1 MKDVTLRNIVK
12 RFGKVVAVNDISIHV
27 EKGEFFSL
35 LGPSGCGK
43 TTTLR
48 IIAGFEKPD
57 KGEVYIGET
66 LVNEL
71 PPEKRNIGMVFQNY
85 ALFPNMTVFDNIAF
99 PLKMKRLPK
108 DEIRKKV
115 KELLELVRLE
125 GFEERYPR
133 QLSGGQQQ
141 RVALARALARDPEIL
156 LLDEPLSNLDAKL
169 RVALRYEIRRIQ
181 KEVGITAIYVT
192 HDQEE
197 ALSISDRVAIMNNGK
212 IEQIGTPEEVYSNPK
227 TLFVADFLGLKN
239 VFEGKIIGNMLRF
252 MNVDLKLEYKPV
264 DKEGEVLVVI
274 RPDSIRLA
282 NEPPPV
288 RHNTIVFKGIVKEKI
303 FMGSLT
309 KIIIEVDKRSLETVY
324 PSAQASEYT
333 TGQIV
338 YVAIDGKALK
348 II

>member
-12 RFGKVVAVNDISIHV
+12 RFGKVIAVNDISIHV

-71 PPEKRNIGMVFQNY
+71 PPEKRNVGMVFQNY

-108 DEIRKKV
+108 DEIRRRV

-239 VFEGKIIGNMLRF
+239 IFEGKIIGNIVRF

-282 NEPPPV
+282 NEPPSV
-288 RHNTIVFKGIVKEKI
+288 RHNTVVLKGIVKEKI

-324 PSAQASEYT
+324 PSAQASEYMM
-333 TGQIV
+333 GQVV
-338 YVAIDGKALK
+338 YVVIDEKGLE